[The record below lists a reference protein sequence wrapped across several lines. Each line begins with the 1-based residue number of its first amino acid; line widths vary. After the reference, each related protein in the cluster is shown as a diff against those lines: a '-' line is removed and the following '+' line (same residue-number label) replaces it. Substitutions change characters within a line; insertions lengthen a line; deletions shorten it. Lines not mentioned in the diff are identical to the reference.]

1 LISFSFGEHSSNY
14 SSTTELLSVV
24 YLMDSCFIWSYV
36 LIDYLLSVS
45 TLKLELEFLLDNTL
59 WVKLSYCILTSKGI

>member
-1 LISFSFGEHSSNY
+1 LISFSFGEQSCNY
-14 SSTTELLSVV
+14 SSTTELPSVV

-59 WVKLSYCILTSKGI
+59 WVELSYCILTSKGI